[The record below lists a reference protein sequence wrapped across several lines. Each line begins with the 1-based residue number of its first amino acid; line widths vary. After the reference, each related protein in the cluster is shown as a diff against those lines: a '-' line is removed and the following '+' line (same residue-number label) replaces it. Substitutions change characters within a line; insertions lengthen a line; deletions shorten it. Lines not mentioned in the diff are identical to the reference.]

1 MSEAT
6 AVREQAREIA
16 LAVDAAAPEHKFRTF
31 FDGVRASSIPFLP
44 CTLQKEAGELFV
56 RSFEAFYHLGWASV
70 PLTVGLTM
78 HQYNLAAL
86 ATLPVPGAPEFER
99 RRQVLV
105 DTIHR
110 YRSLMAISSFGEN
123 IKAKGTPSR
132 NVIVTAQADGT
143 LVCNGRK
150 GFQSMA
156 SEADI
161 LLFSGSVGE
170 HMGMF
175 YTNLKGQAALT
186 VGAPLFSGAMAMS
199 DTRPVDF
206 NGLVL
211 QRRNVLSTTD
221 DLTDH
226 ISFYATAWF
235 EALISAAYL
244 GGACRALDEVRRFA
258 LSVHTEDGEPLA
270 ELDGFVTDAGRLALA
285 LRSALALTH
294 SFAVC
299 ADRYCKLVRES
310 APPATLDA
318 VANDLM
324 DCGAVIKYSTTKT
337 ATEIVHGAR
346 GLIGTRAM
354 STGHPIHSL
363 NEQIVFGPLHPTIPA
378 RLERS
383 VGAELLAEEPFTGLF
398 EWALG

>member
-1 MSEAT
+1 MSEPA
-6 AVREQAREIA
+6 ARQEARDIA
-16 LAVDAAAPEHKFRTF
+16 KRVDAVPTEQKFRTF
-31 FDGVRASSIPFLP
+31 FDAVRASSIPFLP
-44 CTLQKEAGELFV
+44 CVLQKEAGELFT

-86 ATLPVPGAPEFER
+86 ATLPVPAAPEFER

-123 IKAKGTPSR
+123 IKARGTPSK
-132 NVIVTAQADGT
+132 NVIVTAQPDGT
-143 LVCNGRK
+143 FVCRGRK

-175 YTNLKGQAALT
+175 YTNLKGQTALT
-186 VGAPLFSGAMAMS
+186 VGEPLFSGAMAMS
-199 DTRPVDF
+199 DTRPVEF
-206 NGLVL
+206 NNLVI

-226 ISFYATAWF
+226 VSFYATAWF
-235 EALISAAYL
+235 EALIAAAYL
-244 GGACRALDEVRRFA
+244 GGACRALDEVRKFA

-270 ELDGFVTDAGRLALA
+270 ELDGFLTDAGRLAIA
-285 LRSALALTH
+285 LRANLAMTH
-294 SFAVC
+294 SFASC

-310 APPATLDA
+310 APAATLDA

-324 DCGAVIKYSTTKT
+324 DCGSVIKYATTKT
-337 ATEIVHGAR
+337 AVDIVSGAR

-354 STGHPIHSL
+354 ATNHPIHAL

-383 VGAELLAEEPFTGLF
+383 VGSELLTEEPFTGLF

>member
-1 MSEAT
+1 MSEPVART
-6 AVREQAREIA
+6 EAREIA
-16 LAVDAAAPEHKFRTF
+16 LRVDAVPRDQKFRTF
-31 FDGVRASSIPFLP
+31 FDAVRASSIPFLP
-44 CTLQKEAGELFV
+44 CTLQQEAGELFV

-86 ATLPVPGAPEFER
+86 ATLPVPAAPEFER

-123 IKAKGTPSR
+123 IKAKGTPSK
-132 NVIVTAQADGT
+132 NVTVTPQPDGT
-143 LVCNGRK
+143 FVCKGRK

-161 LLFSGSVGE
+161 LLFSGSLGE

-175 YTNLKGQAALT
+175 YTNLKGQSALT
-186 VGAPLFSGAMAMS
+186 VGEPLFSGAMAMS

-206 NGLVL
+206 NNLVI

-226 ISFYATAWF
+226 VSFYATAWF
-235 EALISAAYL
+235 EALIAAAYL
-244 GGACRALDEVRRFA
+244 GGACRALDEVRKFA

-270 ELDGFVTDAGRLALA
+270 ELDGFMTDAGRLAIA
-285 LRSALALTH
+285 LRSSLAMTH
-294 SFAVC
+294 SFAMC
-299 ADRYCKLVRES
+299 ADRYCKLVREG
-310 APPATLDA
+310 APASTLDA

-324 DCGAVIKYSTTKT
+324 DCGSVIKYATTKT
-337 ATEIVHGAR
+337 AVEIVNGSR
-346 GLIGTRAM
+346 GLVGTRAM
-354 STGHPIHSL
+354 ATNHPIYSL

-383 VGAELLAEEPFTGLF
+383 VGSELLTEERFTGLF